1 MIEIVKDVYSKMPE
15 KAYIAKSTATGY
27 GEHLI
32 KAALGVDFGD
42 QA

>member
-1 MIEIVKDVYSKMPE
+1 MPE

-32 KAALGVDFGD
+32 KAALGVDFGEIETM
-42 QA
+42 AH